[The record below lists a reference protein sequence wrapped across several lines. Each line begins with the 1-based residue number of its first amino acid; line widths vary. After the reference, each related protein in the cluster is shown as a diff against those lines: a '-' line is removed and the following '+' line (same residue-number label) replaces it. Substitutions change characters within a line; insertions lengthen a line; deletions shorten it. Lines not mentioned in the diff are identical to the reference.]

1 MSGLRSTL
9 TCPVL
14 LASAAFLSPAAR
26 AADGDSWAG
35 ARVVLKGPGVKLVQ
49 PTEDGKLVYVADLTD
64 ITYTVLQDQGGWL
77 SVRQRGVVG
86 WFAKANALPLED
98 AFAHFTERVKAN
110 GSDVVAFAH
119 RGRVLKELGEPDRA
133 LKNFDE
139 AIRLNP
145 QHPAWWRERGA
156 LYEEMKELDKAV
168 RDYTE
173 SIRLNPLDPLTF
185 LDRGVAYKA
194 QKEYD
199 KAAADYTEAI
209 RLDPKWANAYYDRA
223 NIYRIRKE
231 YDKAAAD
238 YTEAIRLDP
247 KDPDAYYN
255 RASAYKAKRDY
266 EKAVA
271 DYTAVTRLDPNDAD
285 AYDSLAWLL
294 ATCPDAKV
302 RDGAKAVDYAGTA
315 CELTDAKSAF
325 FLATLA
331 AAFAEAGKFDQAVKW
346 QKRALE
352 SPRYEKEEGEKA
364 RQRLK
369 LFEDRK
375 PYREE

>member
-1 MSGLRSTL
+1 MSVLRSTL
-9 TCPVL
+9 ASSVL
-14 LASAAFLSPAAR
+14 LAAVALLSSTGR
-26 AADGDSWAG
+26 GADGDSWAG
-35 ARVVLKGPGVKLVQ
+35 KRVVLKGSGVKLVQ
-49 PTEDGKLVYVADLTD
+49 PGEDGRLYYVADLTD
-64 ITYTVLQDQGGWL
+64 LAYTVLQDEGGWL
-77 SVRQRGVVG
+77 RVRQRGVVA

-98 AFAHFTERVKAN
+98 ALAHFTERVKVN
-110 GSDVVAFAH
+110 GADVVAFAH
-119 RGRVLKELGEPDRA
+119 RGRVLMELGDRDRA
-133 LKNFDE
+133 LKNYDE

-145 QHPAWWRERGA
+145 QHPVWWRERGS
-156 LYEEMKELDKAV
+156 LFVEMKEPDKAV

-173 SIRLNPLDPLTF
+173 SIRLNPVDPLTY
-185 LDRGVAYKA
+185 LDRGIAYKSR
-194 QKEYD
+194 KEYD
-199 KAAADYTEAI
+199 KAVADYTEAI
-209 RLDPKWANAYYDRA
+209 RLDPKWANAFYNRA
-223 NIYRIRKE
+223 NVHRLRKE
-231 YDKAAAD
+231 YDKAIAD
-238 YTEAIRLDP
+238 YTEAIRLGP
-247 KDPDAYYN
+247 NDPDAYYN
-255 RASAYKAKRDY
+255 RANAYKAKKDY

-271 DYTAVTRLDPNDAD
+271 DYAGVIRLDPKDAD

-315 CELTDAKSAF
+315 CELADARSAY

>member
-1 MSGLRSTL
+1 MSGLRSTVV
-9 TCPVL
+9 CFVL
-14 LASAAFLSPAAR
+14 VAGAACLSSAAR
-26 AADGDSWAG
+26 AADDSWAG
-35 ARVVLKGPGVKLVQ
+35 KRVVLKGPGVKLVQ
-49 PTEDGKLVYVADLTD
+49 PTEDGKLLYVADLTD
-64 ITYTVLQDQGGWL
+64 IAYTVLQDQGGWL
-77 SVRQRGVVG
+77 NVRQRGLVG
-86 WFAKANALPLED
+86 WFAKANAVPLED

-110 GSDVVAFAH
+110 AADVVAFAH
-119 RGRVLKELGEPDRA
+119 RGRALKEMGEPERA
-133 LKNFDE
+133 FRNYNE

-145 QHPAWWRERGA
+145 QNPVWWRERGG
-156 LYEEMKELDKAV
+156 LYEETNELDKAV

-173 SIRLNPLDPLTF
+173 SIRLNPLDPLTY
-185 LDRGVAYKA
+185 LDRGVAYKS

-231 YDKAAAD
+231 YDKAVAD

-247 KDPDAYYN
+247 KDPDALYN
-255 RASAYKAKRDY
+255 RANAYKAKKDY

-271 DYTAVTRLDPNDAD
+271 DYTAVTRLDPKDAD

-315 CELTDAKSAF
+315 CDLTDARSAY

-364 RQRLK
+364 RERLK